1 MTRTSDEPLEE
12 IDLEI
17 ERTLSTLRKA
27 KVVIEEEV
35 IAEYDEAIGENVPP
49 RALKDYAT
57 PSLDGTISSI
67 RRPAIT
73 AAQFEIKPATIS
85 MIQQI
90 AQFYGLPQEDPSLHL
105 ATFLEICDTF
115 KCNGVSEDA
124 IRLRLF
130 PFSLKD
136 KAKSWLNSLPAGS
149 ITTWEQLAQKFLAK
163 YYPPGKT

>member
-12 IDLEI
+12 IDPEI

-35 IAEYDEAIGENVPP
+35 IAEYDEEIGENILP

-73 AAQFEIKPATIS
+73 AA
-85 MIQQI
+85 
-90 AQFYGLPQEDPSLHL
+90 
-105 ATFLEICDTF
+105 
-115 KCNGVSEDA
+115 
-124 IRLRLF
+124 
-130 PFSLKD
+130 
-136 KAKSWLNSLPAGS
+136 
-149 ITTWEQLAQKFLAK
+149 
-163 YYPPGKT
+163 

>member
-17 ERTLSTLRKA
+17 ERTLSTIRKS

-35 IAEYDEAIGENVPP
+35 MAEYDEVIGENVPP

-73 AAQFEIKPATIS
+73 AAQFEIKPTTIS

-90 AQFYGLPQEDPSLHL
+90 AQLQSVYNE
-105 ATFLEICDTF
+105 
-115 KCNGVSEDA
+115 
-124 IRLRLF
+124 
-130 PFSLKD
+130 
-136 KAKSWLNSLPAGS
+136 
-149 ITTWEQLAQKFLAK
+149 
-163 YYPPGKT
+163 

>member
-1 MTRTSDEPLEE
+1 
-12 IDLEI
+12 
-17 ERTLSTLRKA
+17 
-27 KVVIEEEV
+27 
-35 IAEYDEAIGENVPP
+35 
-49 RALKDYAT
+49 
-57 PSLDGTISSI
+57 
-67 RRPAIT
+67 
-73 AAQFEIKPATIS
+73 

-136 KAKSWLNSLPAGS
+136 KAKSWLNSSPGGS

-163 YYPPGKT
+163 YYPPGKTSKMREEIILFCQAENEGLHEAWERYKELLRLCPHHGLPEWLQIQMFYNGLTSSNKNMVDASAEEVS